1 MLCHTLQVIEF
12 GSCAR
17 SEDNH
22 RICLSRFTPWGP
34 NVHAMGAAGLHDRH
48 TESIA
53 RFAHNK
59 PNIEREKAVQDEQEG
74 CTSSP
79 AMQSVILNLS
89 NA

>member
-59 PNIEREKAVQDEQEG
+59 PNIERLDATGSIVQ
-74 CTSSP
+74 TR
-79 AMQSVILNLS
+79 SVRTC
-89 NA
+89 